1 MKKNKIWKRA
11 GAVILST
18 ALLFGTLPTGV
29 MAEETV
35 GHDTNEE
42 ELLSEEVVS
51 EDEPAEEILPEEV
64 SSEEEVDPDTAE
76 AESEVSESTGETGES
91 ESDSQYHFTEGD
103 VASIL
108 TWKKQYFSEGYEQL
122 LAQDESWWDGLYD
135 YERDLAEFLVSIAPD
150 VSEQV
155 YLGQDLEQCLEILDT
170 GVSAN
175 EFFLGTIFEGL
186 ERIRAARHCLWSR
199 WWHGLLPCSISV
211 PRRPQTRWLP
221 MCGTIINRQG
231 TDRRRI
237 TFIIRIIR
245 MLRLLV

>member
-11 GAVILST
+11 GAVILCT

-64 SSEEEVDPDTAE
+64 LSEEEVNPDTAE
-76 AESEVSESTGETGES
+76 MESEDSESTGETGES

-108 TWKKQYFSEGYEQL
+108 TWKEQYFSEGYEQL
-122 LAQDESWWDGLYD
+122 LEQDEFWWDGLYD

-150 VSEQV
+150 
-155 YLGQDLEQCLEILDT
+155 DILHNYT
-170 GVSAN
+170 GI
-175 EFFLGTIFEGL
+175 LK
-186 ERIRAARHCLWSR
+186 
-199 WWHGLLPCSISV
+199 
-211 PRRPQTRWLP
+211 Q
-221 MCGTIINRQG
+221 
-231 TDRRRI
+231 
-237 TFIIRIIR
+237 
-245 MLRLLV
+245 